1 MQIPL
6 LEIITFIVNHVSTLV
21 CIILLIYTL
30 KNSVSSN
37 IVRIFRILLLNMLV
51 LNIGTLLQ
59 TYDRLVFEFPEGW
72 TRLFIIISYFGIC
85 FSPILIFY
93 LGLLFRDPHM
103 QPRPIHAVLLFFP
116 ILSLVF
122 VIDPYLSSTYFF
134 TNYSVF
140 SSEAEYGTFY
150 YIHSAYS
157 YVLLGL
163 GIFYIIYSSIKTSGF
178 FSRQSLIISAGM
190 LIAIFANVL
199 YSFNIISNLTFD
211 ITACAL
217 TVVVICFS
225 IAIVKFKFLSV
236 TPIALKKIVNIISD
250 GFIVIDTEYKIVD
263 YNNSIFKLF
272 NNSIKISINED
283 IRDIVFKYYEKFLKS
298 EELENMCETVYK
310 TGQPISIE
318 KHFEMPNYD
327 KYFTIEFSPVYTKN
341 KNKGIG
347 IILLF
352 KDITRARK
360 DLEII
365 EESMAVMLERERLA
379 TLGQMVGG
387 LAHNLKTPIIS
398 ISGGLEAIDGLAK
411 EYDEAI
417 GNDEVTP
424 EDHHEIAGE
433 IIDWVGKIKKHC
445 TYMSDIITTVKGQTV
460 HFNALGVD
468 ESFELNEFVKRLE
481 LLMKFELKKYHVTLD
496 VALKTTGDR
505 VIEGEINSLVQ
516 IFDNL
521 IQNSIYAYYG
531 KAGKIDLVISEEDDR
546 IVFTLSD
553 YGKGMS
559 EDVKSKLFKEMIT
572 TKGKDGTGIGLYMS
586 YATIKGNFNGEM
598 EFESEPNI
606 GTTFVISLPYIKINS
621 SIDIKE

>member
-6 LEIITFIVNHVSTLV
+6 IEIITFIVNHVSTLV
-21 CIILLIYTL
+21 CIVLLIYTL

-37 IVRIFRILLLNMLV
+37 IVRIFRILIVNMLV

-59 TYDRLVFEFPEGW
+59 TYGRLVIDFPD
-72 TRLFIIISYFGIC
+72 TMDRIFIIISYIGIC
-85 FSPILIFY
+85 FSPVVIFY
-93 LGLLFRDPHM
+93 VGLLFRDPHM
-103 QPRPIHAVLLFFP
+103 QFRPIHAVLLFFP
-116 ILSLVF
+116 FLSLLF
-122 VIDPYLSSTYFF
+122 VIDPYLSDKYFF

-140 SSEAEYGTFY
+140 SDLAEYGTFY

-178 FSRQSLIISAGM
+178 FSRQSLIISAGIIIA
-190 LIAIFANVL
+190 LIANVM
-199 YSFNIISNLTFD
+199 YSFNLVDHLTFD

-217 TVVVICFS
+217 TVAAICFS
-225 IAIVKFKFLSV
+225 IAIVKYKFLSV

-250 GFIVIDTEYKIVD
+250 GFIVIDTEYRIVD
-263 YNNSIFKLF
+263 YNNSVFKLF
-272 NNSIKISINED
+272 NNSLKININED
-283 IRDIVFKYYEKFLKS
+283 IREIVSKHYKKFLKTTEIES
-298 EELENMCETVYK
+298 MCKTVYR
-310 TGQPISIE
+310 TGQPVSIE
-318 KHFEMPNYD
+318 KHFTMPNYD
-327 KYFTIEFSPVYTKN
+327 KYFTIEFSPVFSS

-365 EESMAVMLERERLA
+365 QESMQVMLERERLA

-398 ISGGLEAIDGLAK
+398 ISGGLEAIDALAK
-411 EYDEAI
+411 EYENSI
-417 GNDEVTP
+417 GDDMVTD
-424 EDHHEIAGE
+424 EDHHEIAAE

-445 TYMSDIITTVKGQTV
+445 SYMSDIITTVKGQTV
-460 HFNALGVD
+460 HFNSMGGD
-468 ESFELNEFVKRLE
+468 ESFKLNEFIKRLE
-481 LLMKFELKKYHVTLD
+481 LLMKFELKKCHCTLNVD
-496 VALKTTGDR
+496 MKTEGNK

-521 IQNSIYAYYG
+521 IQNSIYAYSG
-531 KAGKIDLVISEEDDR
+531 KAGIIDLVITEEKDK
-546 IVFTLSD
+546 IKFTLAD
-553 YGKGMS
+553 HAKGMS
-559 EDVKSKLFKEMIT
+559 EEVKNKLFKEMVT

-586 YATIKGNFNGEM
+586 YATVKGNFNGEM
-598 EFESEPNI
+598 EVESELGK
-606 GTTFVISLPYIKINS
+606 GTTFVISLPYIKIN
-621 SIDIKE
+621 